1 MPTRRRKILP
11 YRIGGRLND
20 GQRSL
25 LLTGCPFFA
34 VPGEPLFE
42 SADEERAAWQRHR
55 AELMADREF
64 NVCSPGRRPWGFW
77 RFDCNLKP
85 TGWPQEWAWPR
96 GIESEAHMVHR
107 LPDTSAAERA
117 AIEAHWLTLI
127 RQSAGN
133 GGEYHACRWGGCPK
147 AFYRKHSP
155 PIIAE
160 HERKAAAFRASLMGQ
175 TGNGAV
181 AE

>member
-1 MPTRRRKILP
+1 
-11 YRIGGRLND
+11 
-20 GQRSL
+20 
-25 LLTGCPFFA
+25 
-34 VPGEPLFE
+34 
-42 SADEERAAWQRHR
+42 
-55 AELMADREF
+55 MADREF